1 MGPHGP
7 PGDTGQ
13 VGPPGPPG
21 QPGFPGPRV
30 RLPDKGFVQQFYCH
44 SGRSEK
50 LLRLQWGW
58 GKPEQVCATMGRQ
71 HFCLPSLDT

>member
-30 RLPDKGFVQQFYCH
+30 RLP
-44 SGRSEK
+44 EK
-50 LLRLQWGW
+50 QLYTIFSVMGIRKVPQSTLRLTKTGA
-58 GKPEQVCATMGRQ
+58 GTCYNGSMVSC
-71 HFCLPSLDT
+71 